1 MFYFGISL
9 AIASLEL
16 EQRTIARMRNTL
28 TPESFDKWMKD
39 RTAERR
45 HRELCRSI
53 EQAGK
58 NAKPSG
64 IGIFW

>member
-1 MFYFGISL
+1 MFDFGISL
-9 AIASLEL
+9 AMASLEL
-16 EQRTIARMRNTL
+16 EQRVIAHMRNNL
-28 TPESFDKWMKD
+28 TPESFDKWMKE

-53 EQAGK
+53 EQAGR